1 MLTVFEKL
9 KQLFNKSLILML
21 ANSLQLHLWLRRTR
35 NCFGRKI
42 LRKLK
47 IATVNVESQ
56 SR

>member
-21 ANSLQLHLWLRRTR
+21 ANSLQLHLWLRRTS